1 MDPKSARS
9 IWEGKNCNMGI
20 VLGPSGVID
29 FELDSGNEKLYW
41 DLIGKLDTPIFFT
54 GSKKPHTLFRDPG
67 GLSRRTRDGLELRAG
82 PHQSVIPPSIHPD
95 TDMPYIW
102 VNGPDVPLADPP
114 QALLDFFS
122 TANNGPSE
130 SHWREALG
138 RKLGEGEGRHAS
150 LISCL
155 GIAVNQFQTPEQL
168 VAAAIAYASITQ
180 DPPYPDEVIEEQ
192 ALDCWDRY
200 REPPDDPDKAEE
212 YLHVESLDKIQMR
225 AVSFLW
231 KPYLQKSA
239 FHLLVGRKG
248 AGKGSVLAWIAANFT
263 VGFEAPDGTRAMP
276 QDVLW
281 IATEDSFE
289 IDVKP
294 RIAAQGGDQRRVHA
308 VRQNILLPRD
318 IPAIRAFCEKHQIG
332 LVVIDPI
339 VGVIGD
345 ADTNSEGP
353 IVAAIGGLNQLADEL
368 ALTVIG
374 VRHTGKNMDAGML
387 SSVLGSVA
395 WVNTPRAVLGIK
407 QDEEKNVSLEVI
419 ASNRVRSTD
428 RTWFRLEEAKVEGLK
443 DAVVSKVVPLR

>member
-1 MDPKSARS
+1 
-9 IWEGKNCNMGI
+9 
-20 VLGPSGVID
+20 
-29 FELDSGNEKLYW
+29 
-41 DLIGKLDTPIFFT
+41 
-54 GSKKPHTLFRDPG
+54 
-67 GLSRRTRDGLELRAG
+67 
-82 PHQSVIPPSIHPD
+82 
-95 TDMPYIW
+95 
-102 VNGPDVPLADPP
+102 
-114 QALLDFFS
+114 
-122 TANNGPSE
+122 
-130 SHWREALG
+130 
-138 RKLGEGEGRHAS
+138 
-150 LISCL
+150 LISYL
-155 GIAVNQFQTPEQL
+155 GIAVNHFQTPEQL
-168 VAAAIAYASITQ
+168 VNAALVYASLTQ

-192 ALDCWDRY
+192 ALDIWDRY
-200 REPPDDPDKAEE
+200 REPPDDPDQAEE
-212 YLHVESLDKIQMR
+212 YLHVETLDKIQMR

-263 VGFEAPDGTRAMP
+263 VGFEAPDGSRADP
-276 QDVLW
+276 KDVLW

-294 RIAAQGGDQRRVHA
+294 RIVAQGGIEKRLWA
-308 VRQNILLPRD
+308 VRQAINLPRD
-318 IPAIRAFCEKHQIG
+318 LPAIRAFCEKHDVG

-368 ALTVIG
+368 DLSVIG

-407 QDEEKNVSLEVI
+407 QDEEKQVSLEVI

-428 RTWFRLEEAKVEGLK
+428 RTWFRLEEAKVQGLK